1 MSTLVTRGLL
11 GKALVTQG
19 FFSKTYQRFTYVI
32 LNICHSTKVLK
43 ADHGRNEANIDHET
57 NTLNIPKGD

>member
-19 FFSKTYQRFTYVI
+19 FFSKTYQRFTY
-32 LNICHSTKVLK
+32 KVLK
-43 ADHGRNEANIDHET
+43 VNHANNDLSINHST
-57 NTLNIPKGD
+57 TTLNIPKGD

>member
-43 ADHGRNEANIDHET
+43 ADHGRNEADIDYNRT
-57 NTLNIPKGD
+57 TIQTD